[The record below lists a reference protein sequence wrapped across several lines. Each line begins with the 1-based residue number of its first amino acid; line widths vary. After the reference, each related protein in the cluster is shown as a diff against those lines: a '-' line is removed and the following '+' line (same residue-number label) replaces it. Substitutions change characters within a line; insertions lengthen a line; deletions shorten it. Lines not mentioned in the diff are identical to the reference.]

1 MLYQF
6 HQTEQ
11 INTIKCHVNYL
22 LFHQHLTVLGEF
34 SYILKILTVVLKTKI
49 KSSFPELLSASA
61 NPPTVYDNDP
71 WSIAHQVFYYKNM
84 PSTHPENFQE
94 KNCLLTFTPKKIV
107 CRQWSPEKNA
117 CIISKPVPPPPPVN
131 IKWFVPNEKKFV
143 LSL

>member
-22 LFHQHLTVLGEF
+22 LFHQHVTVLGEF

-61 NPPTVYDNDP
+61 NPPTGYHNDP
-71 WSIAHQVFYYKNM
+71 WSIAHHVFYYKNM

-94 KNCLLTFTPKKIV
+94 KNCLLTFTPKKKIV
-107 CRQWSPEKNA
+107 CRQWSPEKN
-117 CIISKPVPPPPPVN
+117 CMHHLKTGTP
-131 IKWFVPNEKKFV
+131 W
-143 LSL
+143 

>member
-22 LFHQHLTVLGEF
+22 LFHQHVTVLGEF

-71 WSIAHQVFYYKNM
+71 WSVVVYCT
-84 PSTHPENFQE
+84 SCLLLQE
-94 KNCLLTFTPKKIV
+94 YAIDSSRKFPGKNCLLTFTSKKKLFADNGPLKKI
-107 CRQWSPEKNA
+107 A
-117 CIISKPVPPPPPVN
+117 CIISKLVPPPVN
-131 IKWFVPNEKKFV
+131 IKWFVP
-143 LSL
+143 

>member
-22 LFHQHLTVLGEF
+22 LFHQHVTVLGEF

-71 WSIAHQVFYYKNM
+71 WSIAHHVFYYKNM
-84 PSTHPENFQE
+84 SSTHPENFQE
-94 KNCLLTFTPKKIV
+94 KNCLLTFTPPKKLFPDNGPLKKI
-107 CRQWSPEKNA
+107 A
-117 CIISKPVPPPPPVN
+117 YIISKPVPPPVN
-131 IKWFVPNEKKFV
+131 IKWFVP
-143 LSL
+143 